1 MSQQPPEPSPPPGY
15 GGPPPPRKK
24 RHGVPNRG
32 ILLGIGI
39 LGIGTFIVIIG
50 TTLGRGGGVG
60 YSGSAASAPSSA
72 FANSAGAAGG
82 GAASGPPPTSPQTP
96 QSPPTSVE
104 FIIAGYSSSGGLEIN
119 YGSNTNAHTAHL
131 PHINGTVT
139 YSVPFDPNAQYYAV
153 NAQIVRDGH
162 LTCEIVVIGQY
173 PAKPLTVSRGS
184 ASGGGSICSARA
196 APSDPSGLS
205 WRNEQ

>member
-1 MSQQPPEPSPPPGY
+1 MSQQPPEPSPPSGY

-32 ILLGIGI
+32 ILLGIGV
-39 LGIGTFIVIIG
+39 LGVGTFIVIIG
-50 TTLGRGGGVG
+50 STLGRGGGVG
-60 YSGSAASAPSSA
+60 YSGSPPSPSASSFNAEGQSATPPPPLSAPQ
-72 FANSAGAAGG
+72 
-82 GAASGPPPTSPQTP
+82 PPQTP
-96 QSPPTSVE
+96 PTAVE
-104 FIIAGYSSSGGLEIN
+104 FVIAGYSSNGGLKIN
-119 YGSNTNAHTAHL
+119 YGSNRNAHTAHL

-162 LTCEIVVIGQY
+162 LTCEIVVIGQP

-196 APSDPSGLS
+196 APSDTSGLS

>member
-1 MSQQPPEPSPPPGY
+1 MSQQPPGPSPPPGY
-15 GGPPPPRKK
+15 GGPSPPPRKK
-24 RHGVPNRG
+24 RHGAPSRR

-50 TTLGRGGGVG
+50 TTLGQGGGVG
-60 YSGSAASAPSSA
+60 YSGSAVSAPAASSA
-72 FANSAGAAGG
+72 DAAQT
-82 GAASGPPPTSPQTP
+82 AFPALPLPPTSLQTP
-96 QSPPTSVE
+96 QAPPTSVE

-119 YGSNTNAHTAHL
+119 YGSNRNTHRAHL

-139 YSVPFDPNAQYYAV
+139 YSVSFDPNAQYYAV

-162 LTCEIVVIGQY
+162 LTCQIVVIGQY

-196 APSDPSGLS
+196 APSDSSGLS

>member
-24 RHGVPNRG
+24 RHGVPNRR
-32 ILLGIGI
+32 ILLGISI

-50 TTLGRGGGVG
+50 TTLGRGGGIG
-60 YSGSAASAPSSA
+60 YSGSAASAPASSA
-72 FANSAGAAGG
+72 DAAQSAATAL
-82 GAASGPPPTSPQTP
+82 PPSLQT
-96 QSPPTSVE
+96 PPTSVE

-119 YGSNTNAHTAHL
+119 YGSNRNTHRTHL

-139 YSVPFDPNAQYYAV
+139 YSVPYDPSAQYYAV
-153 NAQIVRDGH
+153 NAQIIRDGH
-162 LTCEIVVIGQY
+162 LTCQMVVIGQY

-196 APSDPSGLS
+196 APSDSSGLS

>member
-1 MSQQPPEPSPPPGY
+1 MSQQPPEPSPTPGY

-39 LGIGTFIVIIG
+39 LGVGTFIVIIG
-50 TTLGRGGGVG
+50 STLGRGGGVG
-60 YSGSAASAPSSA
+60 YSGSPASPSASSFDAEGQSA
-72 FANSAGAAGG
+72 T
-82 GAASGPPPTSPQTP
+82 PPPPLTSPQTP
-96 QSPPTSVE
+96 QTPPTAVE
-104 FIIAGYSSSGGLEIN
+104 FIIAGYSPSGGLKIN
-119 YGSNTNAHTAHL
+119 YGSNRNAHAAHL
-131 PHINGTVT
+131 PHIKGTVT

-162 LTCEIVVIGQY
+162 LTCEIVVIGQP

-184 ASGGGSICSARA
+184 ASGGGAICSARA
-196 APSDPSGLS
+196 APSDSSGLS
-205 WRNEQ
+205 WQNEH

>member
-15 GGPPPPRKK
+15 GGPPPPHKK

-50 TTLGRGGGVG
+50 STLGRGGGVG
-60 YSGSAASAPSSA
+60 YSGSGASPSTSSA
-72 FANSAGAAGG
+72 DAAGQSTST
-82 GAASGPPPTSPQTP
+82 ALPTRSPQTP
-96 QSPPTSVE
+96 QTPPTAVE
-104 FIIAGYSSSGGLEIN
+104 FVVAGYSSSGGLKIN
-119 YGSNTNAHTAHL
+119 YGSNRNAHAAHL

-162 LTCEIVVIGQY
+162 LTCEIVVIGQP

-196 APSDPSGLS
+196 APSDTSGLS

>member
-1 MSQQPPEPSPPPGY
+1 MSQQPPEPSPPPGH
-15 GGPPPPRKK
+15 GGPSPTPRRK
-24 RHGVPNRG
+24 RHGVPNGR

-39 LGIGTFIVIIG
+39 LGVGTFIVIIG

-60 YSGSAASAPSSA
+60 YSGSAVSAPASSA
-72 FANSAGAAGG
+72 DASSADAAQS
-82 GAASGPPPTSPQTP
+82 AVSGLGPTSLPLPPTA
-96 QSPPTSVE
+96 VE

-119 YGSNTNAHTAHL
+119 YGSNRNTHRAHL

-139 YSVPFDPNAQYYAV
+139 YSVSFDPNAQYYAV

-162 LTCEIVVIGQY
+162 LTCEIVVIRTY

-196 APSDPSGLS
+196 APSDSSGLS

>member
-60 YSGSAASAPSSA
+60 YSGSAASASA
-72 FANSAGAAGG
+72 EQCNNARRRAAGPLQDRLPRHPR
-82 GAASGPPPTSPQTP
+82 A
-96 QSPPTSVE
+96 PPTSVE

-119 YGSNTNAHTAHL
+119 YGSNRNTHTAHL

-184 ASGGGSICSARA
+184 ASGGGSICSALA

>member
-1 MSQQPPEPSPPPGY
+1 MSQPPPEPSPSPGS

-39 LGIGTFIVIIG
+39 LGVGTFIVIIG
-50 TTLGRGGGVG
+50 STLGRGGGVG
-60 YSGSAASAPSSA
+60 YSGSAASAPASSA
-72 FANSAGAAGG
+72 DAAQSAVPV
-82 GAASGPPPTSPQTP
+82 PPSLLT
-96 QSPPTSVE
+96 PPTSVE

-119 YGSNTNAHTAHL
+119 YGSNRNTHRTHL

-162 LTCEIVVIGQY
+162 LTCEIVVIGQP

-184 ASGGGSICSARA
+184 ASGGGAICSARA
-196 APSDPSGLS
+196 APSDSSGLA
-205 WRNEQ
+205 WQNEH

>member
-1 MSQQPPEPSPPPGY
+1 MSQQPPEPPPPSGS

-32 ILLGIGI
+32 ILLGIGV

-50 TTLGRGGGVG
+50 STLGRGGGVG
-60 YSGSAASAPSSA
+60 YSGSPPIASASSA
-72 FANSAGAAGG
+72 SASSADAAAGG
-82 GAASGPPPTSPQTP
+82 DSGPPTTSPQTP
-96 QSPPTSVE
+96 QTPPTAVQ
-104 FIIAGYSSSGGLEIN
+104 FVIAGYSSSGGLKIS
-119 YGSNTNAHTAHL
+119 YGSNRNVHAAHL

-153 NAQIVRDGH
+153 NAQIVREGH
-162 LTCEIVVIGQY
+162 LTCEIVVIGQP

-184 ASGGGSICSARA
+184 ASGGGAICSARA
-196 APSDPSGLS
+196 APSDSSGLA
-205 WRNEQ
+205 WQNEH

>member
-15 GGPPPPRKK
+15 GGPPPPRTK
-24 RHGVPNRG
+24 RHGVPNRR

-50 TTLGRGGGVG
+50 TTLGRGGGIG
-60 YSGSAASAPSSA
+60 YSGSAASAPASSA
-72 FANSAGAAGG
+72 FASSADAAQS
-82 GAASGPPPTSPQTP
+82 AVPVPPSLQT
-96 QSPPTSVE
+96 PPTSVE

-119 YGSNTNAHTAHL
+119 YGSNRNTHRTHL

-153 NAQIVRDGH
+153 NAQIIRAGH
-162 LTCEIVVIGQY
+162 LTCQMVVIGQY

-196 APSDPSGLS
+196 APSDSSGLS